1 MPTYLT
7 FEVLLKHKEFQGSRN
22 DAFKQHQI
30 KHSLLGDNARRK
42 AYHKSKLMIQ
52 MNRFLRFADFYNQFH

>member
-7 FEVLLKHKEFQGSRN
+7 FEVLLKHNEFQGSRN

-52 MNRFLRFADFYNQFH
+52 MN